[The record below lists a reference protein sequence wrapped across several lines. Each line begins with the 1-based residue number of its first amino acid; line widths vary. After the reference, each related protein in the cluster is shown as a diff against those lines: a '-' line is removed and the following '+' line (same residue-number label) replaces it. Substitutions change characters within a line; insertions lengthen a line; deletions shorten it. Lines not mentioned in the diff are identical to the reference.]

1 MNKHLKSLIFAFN
14 ALDIVYHYGPIKLE
28 MPSSGSDQLEY
39 LCLYYSF
46 ATFFMHN
53 TLCQPRRLDFD
64 TKIYKLLDIKYGD
77 KNKTRLASTKELVC

>member
-28 MPSSGSDQLEY
+28 MPSSGSDHWRY

-46 ATFFMHN
+46 ATFFMH

-64 TKIYKLLDIKYGD
+64 TKIYKLLDIKYGN